1 MLSSKSHLSKLLMC
15 LFYNKGRSDFRDRVR
30 QQAKSGIFIL
40 PLMSSCCVI
49 LNNCVS
55 LSELQLI
62 LLPNGSENPFLLK
75 DGTRPGDNT
84 IIVCSEAGGPAGSSC
99 VGEFQGGTLT
109 GWTRRTSI
117 LGGNGTQGWRVSS
130 CSGLPGF
137 WALTPTWHRTREQR
151 EV

>member
-1 MLSSKSHLSKLLMC
+1 MC

-55 LSELQLI
+55 LFELQLI

-84 IIVCSEAGGPAGSSC
+84 IIVCSEQEAPQAPAAWES
-99 VGEFQGGTLT
+99 F
-109 GWTRRTSI
+109 
-117 LGGNGTQGWRVSS
+117 
-130 CSGLPGF
+130 
-137 WALTPTWHRTREQR
+137 RE
-151 EV
+151 EP